1 MAVNSCALVAAIAA
15 AEGSSAA
22 DAALVAEAKAKLALM
37 RKEEAEAR
45 LRAAMA
51 GDSARLAA
59 VIAAEGDSL
68 VDATLLAEA
77 KEKLAVMQKEE
88 AEAALRAAMARDR
101 TVTGRRPTKG
111 DRVKIVDSDH
121 VDHDR
126 HGETAEIVRVEYD
139 HHDYEYDEGYDE
151 EESRLL
157 TMFVVKYDRDG
168 ETGRLRADEVEPLL
182 ASEVLAEAIA
192 TAKAAKVADATI
204 QQAEERLAM
213 VKAQEAA
220 AEEVRRALAAA
231 QTAAELKAALE
242 DATTVRAS
250 PLPRASFLVHFSHP
264 PRRLQAA
271 VLEESELTPH
281 RARLGEMVVGALER
295 AADARSLKAALDV
308 AAGATGKEV
317 EAALSKARSRLAELR
332 NSEKWK
338 AERVKAGVDHLML
351 KERPS
356 EHLCPIGYD
365 VMVDPVTAGD
375 GMTYERASIETWL
388 QENDTSPST
397 GAELPHTTLVPN
409 QVLKSIIRDWEE
421 QEHKKCMAMA
431 AAQAQP
437 PPLALQD
444 TPTLRAELQK
454 REEAKAAA
462 ASGSAATEVAPT
474 PARQSTET
482 LKAETAALE
491 AEVARK
497 QGELR
502 RREAAKEAAA
512 NLERQPSSSES

>member
-1 MAVNSCALVAAIAA
+1 M
-15 AEGSSAA
+15 
-22 DAALVAEAKAKLALM
+22 
-37 RKEEAEAR
+37 
-45 LRAAMA
+45 
-51 GDSARLAA
+51 
-59 VIAAEGDSL
+59 
-68 VDATLLAEA
+68 
-77 KEKLAVMQKEE
+77 
-88 AEAALRAAMARDR
+88 
-101 TVTGRRPTKG
+101 
-111 DRVKIVDSDH
+111 
-121 VDHDR
+121 
-126 HGETAEIVRVEYD
+126 
-139 HHDYEYDEGYDE
+139 
-151 EESRLL
+151 
-157 TMFVVKYDRDG
+157 
-168 ETGRLRADEVEPLL
+168 
-182 ASEVLAEAIA
+182 
-192 TAKAAKVADATI
+192 
-204 QQAEERLAM
+204 
-213 VKAQEAA
+213 
-220 AEEVRRALAAA
+220 RRALAAA

-242 DATTVRAS
+242 DATTVRASS

-281 RARLGEMVVGALER
+281 RTRLGEMVIGALER
-295 AADARSLKAALDV
+295 AANALSLKAALDG

-338 AERVKAGVDHLML
+338 AEREKVGVDHLMP
-351 KERPS
+351 KERPD
-356 EHLCPIGYD
+356 EHLCAISKEP
-365 VMVDPVTAGD
+365 MVDPVVAED
-375 GMTYERASIETWL
+375 GFTYERSQIEAWL
-388 QENDTSPST
+388 KNSRTSPKT
-397 GAELPHTTLVPN
+397 REEMGTDLRPN
-409 QVLKSIIRDWEE
+409 KDLGRLIRDWEE

-502 RREAAKEAAA
+502 RREAAKDAAA